1 MFSTTLD
8 TKAVKS
14 ALVKHL
20 SDVLGIQTDGKD
32 FDVTVVV
39 GRKSAEKPVPDI
51 TATVDIYEAGERT
64 SEVATPAP
72 AVEAPVTETTETVV
86 EEKAV
91 EATEEVAETVVEPA
105 PEVEPELDEEDI
117 SMPPETQPW
126 DAASEDDTD
135 AEKGEGG
142 LFD

>member
-20 SDVLGIQTDGKD
+20 SDVLGIQTEGKD

-64 SEVATPAP
+64 VEVAASTP
-72 AVEAPVTETTETVV
+72 AVEAPVVETTEPVV
-86 EEKAV
+86 EDTV
-91 EATEEVAETVVEPA
+91 EAAEEVAETVVEPE
-105 PEVEPELDEEDI
+105 PEVEPELDEEDV
-117 SMPPETQPW
+117 SMPPETKPW
-126 DAASEDDTD
+126 DAPSEDDAD
-135 AEKGEGG
+135 EKGEGG